1 MYTIGNIIKEL
12 RKRNNLLLRELAA
25 RIEIDP
31 ALLSK
36 YENGYRLPTK
46 EQINKIAEY
55 FKINRNKILTVWLS
69 DKIVYELSDDTD
81 NALKAMKV
89 AEKKVKYL
97 KSQMDK

>member
-1 MYTIGNIIKEL
+1 MNTIGNIIKEL

-25 RIEIDP
+25 KIEIDP

-36 YENGYRLPTK
+36 YENGNRLPTK

-55 FKINRNKILTVWLS
+55 FQINRNKILTIWLS
-69 DKIVYELSDDTD
+69 DKIVHELSNDTD

-89 AEKKVKYL
+89 AEKKVRYL
-97 KSQMDK
+97 KAHTDK

>member
-1 MYTIGNIIKEL
+1 M
-12 RKRNNLLLRELAA
+12 RELEA

-31 ALLSK
+31 ALLRK
-36 YENGYRLPTK
+36 YKNGNRLPK
-46 EQINKIAEY
+46 KDQINKIAEY

-69 DKIVYELSDDTD
+69 DKIVYELSDDTE

-97 KSQMDK
+97 KAQMIK